1 MSYKIK
7 KIGSEKTNLF
17 NKEFD
22 KVYDYWKQKAINDH
36 NYHGEL
42 KLIKEHNKII
52 ICILI
57 DDVDQFTERPIWDD
71 DSDSVE

>member
-17 NKEFD
+17 NKEFY
-22 KVYDYWKQKAINDH
+22 KVYDYWKQKAINYH

-42 KLIKEHNKII
+42 KLIKEHNKK
-52 ICILI
+52 
-57 DDVDQFTERPIWDD
+57 T
-71 DSDSVE
+71 